1 MKVVKIKFHQ
11 IDKEYF
17 FLPQFTETE
26 QENFYIGQQVIVQ
39 TTLGKDMGTITDW
52 VDWQPS
58 EDKNDKTNGD
68 NNSLQQ
74 NKEEDI
80 KAMLRPASEDDFDQI
95 KRQIKRYPVY
105 FKNFHELLNKH
116 NLNEMRLIDVM
127 ESFDGARLTFYFIA
141 DARVDFRELVKDLV
155 KKFHKKIR
163 LQQIGVRDAAKIT
176 GDLGPCGLPL
186 CCRAW
191 LRVIGNVSPDYIK
204 DQELMHRGADRL
216 TGVCG
221 RLKCCLRYE
230 EEVYKYHLEHLP
242 KVGDI
247 IKTKAGDGKV
257 KAVHALK
264 HTVDLEIDGNRV
276 EYPYF
281 EGSKC
286 EKECNNKNKPETL

>member
-17 FLPQFTETE
+17 FLPQFKEAE
-26 QENFYIGQQVIVQ
+26 QENFYIGQQVIVD
-39 TTLGKDMGTITDW
+39 TSLGKDMGTITDW

-58 EDKNDKTNGD
+58 GDKKTNNNGD

-74 NKEEDI
+74 NKAEDI
-80 KAMLRPASEDDFDQI
+80 KSMSRPASKDDLDQV
-95 KRQIKRYPVY
+95 KRQAKRYPVY

-116 NLNEMRLIDVM
+116 NLNEMRLINVM
-127 ESFDGARLTFYFIA
+127 ESFDGARLTFYFVA
-141 DARVDFRELVKDLV
+141 DSRVDFRELVKDLV

-176 GDLGPCGLPL
+176 GDHGPCGLPL

-230 EEVYKYHLEHLP
+230 EEAYKYHLDHLP

-257 KAVHALK
+257 KTVHALK
-264 HTVDLEIDGNRV
+264 HTVDLEIDGNMV

-286 EKECNNKNKPETL
+286 EKECQPKKE

>member
-155 KKFHKKIR
+155 KKFR
-163 LQQIGVRDAAKIT
+163 R
-176 GDLGPCGLPL
+176 
-186 CCRAW
+186 
-191 LRVIGNVSPDYIK
+191 
-204 DQELMHRGADRL
+204 
-216 TGVCG
+216 
-221 RLKCCLRYE
+221 
-230 EEVYKYHLEHLP
+230 
-242 KVGDI
+242 
-247 IKTKAGDGKV
+247 
-257 KAVHALK
+257 
-264 HTVDLEIDGNRV
+264 
-276 EYPYF
+276 
-281 EGSKC
+281 
-286 EKECNNKNKPETL
+286 